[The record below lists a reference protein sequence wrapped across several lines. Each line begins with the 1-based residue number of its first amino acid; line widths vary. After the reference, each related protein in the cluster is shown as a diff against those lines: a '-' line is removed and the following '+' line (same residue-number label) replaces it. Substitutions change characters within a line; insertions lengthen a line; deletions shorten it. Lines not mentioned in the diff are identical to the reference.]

1 MNCYCFENDKE
12 FVFCVENAGA
22 EYEKNIKDA
31 WFEKVGDKYIKTY
44 PNTIDDKERLKE
56 SFSRLGE
63 SMFKGAG
70 DWEKAQGIFAEKCDK
85 ENLDWYITGSVSEAV
100 AGVKIEPHDIDIVS
114 HVKDFFRIKE
124 VFYDYLIE
132 PFVDNQDSWVVRYFG
147 RLCIGGVMIDVVADE
162 SRNEENHQYRSVEW
176 KGYTLKVEPIQER
189 YKIELQRDRKDRI
202 KAIEEYLGKAKR
214 WTI

>member
-70 DWEKAQGIFAEKCDK
+70 DWGKALGIFAEKCDK